1 VVSIRPGVTQ
11 SKTPVVQKDDRSVT
25 VGPSPADE
33 LAGVFA
39 HLSGILLT
47 EVTVKSALETLTSLT
62 ADTIGNSIGAGISLL
77 SVDGKRTSSA
87 ATDPLVER
95 LDDLQYEL
103 DQGPCLSSWRELAVF
118 RSDGREDEGRWP
130 AWVPRAQ
137 ELGMRSFLSA
147 PLIHAEKAYGAMK
160 VYSTQVDAFDEQDE
174 DLLRRF
180 GEQAAIFVGN
190 VQTVEAATRVSDSLK
205 ETLRIRDVVA
215 MARGIVMARRRVSS
229 QEAFRELMAESHR
242 TRRSLRDV
250 AESIVD
256 SSTDE

>member
-1 VVSIRPGVTQ
+1 MTA
-11 SKTPVVQKDDRSVT
+11 
-25 VGPSPADE
+25 GPTPADE
-33 LAGVFA
+33 LAAVFA

-47 EVTVKSALETLTSLT
+47 EATVKSALETLTSLT
-62 ADTIGNSIGAGISLL
+62 ANTIGNSIGAGISLL
-77 SVDGKRTSSA
+77 SADGKRTSSA

-95 LDDLQYEL
+95 LDDLQYDL
-103 DQGPCLSSWRELAVF
+103 DQGPCLSSWRELAAF

-130 AWVPRAQ
+130 AWVPRAR

-147 PLIHAEKAYGAMK
+147 PLIHADKAYGAMK
-160 VYSTQVDAFDEQDE
+160 VYSTQLDAFDEQDE

-215 MARGIVMARRRVSS
+215 TARGIVMARRQVSS
-229 QEAFRELMAESHR
+229 EDALRELMADSHR

-250 AESIVD
+250 AESVVD
-256 SSTDE
+256 SVTDE